1 MLNRGNPLS
10 QRAAVMH
17 KAVYPEGQKGYMHRG
32 GKMLAMEMGVVQQPS
47 LLSTKLVG
55 YRRLWKKTKQG
66 LKKTSKEANSKY
78 FNSSDKHYVIWRIL

>member
-1 MLNRGNPLS
+1 MLKRGNPLS
-10 QRAAVMH
+10 RRAAVMH

-32 GKMLAMEMGVVQQPS
+32 GKMLGMEMGVLQQPS
-47 LLSTKLVG
+47 LLSTKL
-55 YRRLWKKTKQG
+55 WATETMEKTKQT